1 MNFNLVSSILKGAWA
16 MDEFAALSYA
26 PLLNHLFGNSPVAF
40 EFDKNN
46 FVAKSISDDVNNST
60 PIDQAPSGS
69 IAVIP
74 LSGPLMKN
82 DQECGPIGMATI
94 GKIIK
99 QADNNPNIKGII
111 LNIDSPGGTVDGTAS
126 LSDIIK
132 ATKKPIVAFA
142 DGMMASAALW
152 IGAACDEIIAS
163 GNKTQVGSIGV
174 LISFAD
180 MQPALEKLGVQF
192 HSITADQSSEKTKMH
207 EDVRQGNYD
216 QIKSEML
223 NPLAADFINH
233 IKATR
238 PNVSADQLTGKVFFA
253 ENVLGSLVDS
263 IGTMDHAI
271 ERINALIENQTP
283 SVINNKL
290 PMKSFLAINT
300 LLGTELASDEDGV
313 YLNEDQLKQIDAA
326 ITLGTSN
333 ASALE
338 EATTAQQNAEVELA
352 NANASIE
359 TLTAELAE
367 LRNAAGDTTAVA
379 VTTKD
384 KSTATGS
391 KNVVSESKS
400 FTENLN
406 AIAEEFGI

>member
-1 MNFNLVSSILKGAWA
+1 
-16 MDEFAALSYA
+16 
-26 PLLNHLFGNSPVAF
+26 
-40 EFDKNN
+40 
-46 FVAKSISDDVNNST
+46 
-60 PIDQAPSGS
+60 
-69 IAVIP
+69 
-74 LSGPLMKN
+74 
-82 DQECGPIGMATI
+82 
-94 GKIIK
+94 
-99 QADNNPNIKGII
+99 
-111 LNIDSPGGTVDGTAS
+111 
-126 LSDIIK
+126 
-132 ATKKPIVAFA
+132 
-142 DGMMASAALW
+142 
-152 IGAACDEIIAS
+152 
-163 GNKTQVGSIGV
+163 
-174 LISFAD
+174 
-180 MQPALEKLGVQF
+180 
-192 HSITADQSSEKTKMH
+192 MH